1 MSCPIVRREGEMRS
15 DFPQVPHASAASVS
29 VRGKSAPNF
38 ILAGMID
45 PGHETPAE
53 MLGVLV

>member
-1 MSCPIVRREGEMRS
+1 MRS